1 MVHLACMQYMKIPYM
16 SQNRE
21 IGYNTRLTRTP
32 QRAHPMTED
41 PEERYYSSFD
51 VFKDHKKYDA
61 PPTHT
66 STA

>member
-1 MVHLACMQYMKIPYM
+1 MHAVHENTTCHKNEKI
-16 SQNRE
+16 
-21 IGYNTRLTRTP
+21 RLTRTP

-51 VFKDHKKYDA
+51 AFKDHKKYDA

-66 STA
+66 YTA